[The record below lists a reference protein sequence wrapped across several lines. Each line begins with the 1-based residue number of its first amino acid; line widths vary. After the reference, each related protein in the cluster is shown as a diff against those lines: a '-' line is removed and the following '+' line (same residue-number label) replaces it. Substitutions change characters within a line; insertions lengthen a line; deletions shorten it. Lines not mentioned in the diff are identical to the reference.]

1 MKQLILNPVENLPAL
16 VVSNK
21 YKHLHGLYVSDKTK
35 TDEVVKESI
44 IGFSG
49 REKENLEIK
58 NIYNEWKE
66 VLNVEFFSMRLLS
79 GLHAHTTLFMGLGD
93 IGDTVMI
100 LPVEAGG
107 HFSTN
112 KILTRLGY
120 NVIEAIPDFLNYS
133 VDFEQTYKL
142 IKNKKP
148 SFIFIDRSEG
158 IYYEDFS
165 QLINTANADCG
176 TMFDA
181 SQYLTNIIANDFKSP
196 FDMGFDLMMSTLHKN
211 FPGPQKA
218 MVCSKSHNKYWD
230 KAIYAV
236 NNYVSNIHVEQ
247 IYMAGDIISKQAFLK
262 KYSRQML
269 ANSII
274 LEKELFKLGIPV
286 ILKDTKR
293 IPTHHI
299 WINFDD
305 KDKAFDF
312 YKKMERCGLLVNY
325 RKLPYN
331 LGYGIRMGTSA
342 ASIQG
347 INESNINELASIIN
361 TIYITKE
368 IGKKEINNTQDFLT
382 SLNPLS

>member
-1 MKQLILNPVENLPAL
+1 
-16 VVSNK
+16 
-21 YKHLHGLYVSDKTK
+21 
-35 TDEVVKESI
+35 
-44 IGFSG
+44 
-49 REKENLEIK
+49 
-58 NIYNEWKE
+58 
-66 VLNVEFFSMRLLS
+66 
-79 GLHAHTTLFMGLGD
+79 
-93 IGDTVMI
+93 
-100 LPVEAGG
+100 
-107 HFSTN
+107 
-112 KILTRLGY
+112 
-120 NVIEAIPDFLNYS
+120 
-133 VDFEQTYKL
+133 
-142 IKNKKP
+142 
-148 SFIFIDRSEG
+148 
-158 IYYEDFS
+158 
-165 QLINTANADCG
+165 
-176 TMFDA
+176 
-181 SQYLTNIIANDFKSP
+181 
-196 FDMGFDLMMSTLHKN
+196 
-211 FPGPQKA
+211 
-218 MVCSKSHNKYWD
+218 
-230 KAIYAV
+230 
-236 NNYVSNIHVEQ
+236 
-247 IYMAGDIISKQAFLK
+247 
-262 KYSRQML
+262 ML

-361 TIYITKE
+361 TIYTTKE